1 MNPDAMH
8 VLVEYEGATPY
19 LYFFKYGLVE
29 EKVVSVC
36 YLCIGQGLY
45 VWWGSM
51 CGGGMRRYHKV
62 TVGLLYNRTTISV
75 K

>member
-8 VLVEYEGATPY
+8 VLVEYEGAIPY

-45 VWWGSM
+45 VWWGN
-51 CGGGMRRYHKV
+51 GEV
-62 TVGLLYNRTTISV
+62 P
-75 K
+75 